1 MPITDLLERNS
12 KLYGDEIALVEIN
25 PEVHEKQRV
34 TWKEYA
40 LIQPTSTTP
49 YRREIT
55 WSVFDEKANR
65 VANLLLGRGIRKG
78 QKVAILLMNCLEWL
92 PIYFGILK
100 TGAVAVPLN
109 FRYTAEEIDYC
120 VKLADADVLFFGP
133 EFIGRVE
140 DIADDLGRERLLF
153 FVGDSCPSFAEDYH
167 RASAN
172 CSSVAPKVLIDDEDE
187 AAIYYSSGTTGFPKA
202 ILQRH
207 RALMQSA
214 RMEAIHHETT
224 HDDVFLCIPPLY
236 HTGAKMHWF
245 GSLFTGGK
253 AVLLKGNSPE
263 AIFQAVSRE
272 GCTIVWLLVPWC
284 QDILAALDRGVLQLP
299 NYRLSQ
305 WRLMHIGAQ
314 PVPPSLIKHWMRYFP
329 NHKYDTNYGLS
340 ESTGPGC
347 VHLGLDN
354 IRKVGAIGVPGYG
367 WQAKIVDEAG
377 NEVEQGQV
385 GELCVKGPGVMVCY
399 YHDPKATAE
408 VLHGDWLHTGD
419 MARQDEEGFYY
430 LVDRKKDV
438 IISGGENLYPVQIE
452 DFLSAH
458 PKVHD
463 VAVIGLPDRRLGEI
477 AAAIIQVKEGETC
490 TEEEIERFCN
500 DLPRYK
506 RPRKIIFA
514 PVPRNATGKI
524 EKPKLR
530 EQYCSTRLVEAQS
543 SS

>member
-25 PEVHEKQRV
+25 PEIQETQRV
-34 TWKEYA
+34 TWKEYE
-40 LIQPTSTTP
+40 LIQPTSTAP

-65 VANLLLGRGIRKG
+65 VANMLLGRGIRKG

-100 TGAVAVPLN
+100 AGAVAVPLN
-109 FRYTAEEIDYC
+109 FRYTADEIEYC
-120 VKLADADVLFFGP
+120 VKLAEADVLFFGP

-140 DIADDLGRERLLF
+140 DVVPSIGAERLLF
-153 FVGDSCPSFAEDYH
+153 FVGDTCPSFAEDYH
-167 RASAN
+167 RATAN
-172 CSSVAPKVLIDDEDE
+172 CSSAAPKVLVDDEDDG
-187 AAIYYSSGTTGFPKA
+187 AIYYSSGTTGFPKA
-202 ILQRH
+202 ILLTH
-207 RALMQSA
+207 RCLLQAA

-224 HDDVFLCIPPLY
+224 HEDVFLCIPPLY

-245 GSLFTGGK
+245 GSLFTGSR
-253 AVLLKGNSPE
+253 AVLLKGNSPK
-263 AIFQAVSRE
+263 AIFDAVSQER
-272 GCTIVWLLVPWC
+272 CTIVWLLVPWC
-284 QDILAALDRGVLQLP
+284 QDILAALDRGDLKLEDFQ
-299 NYRLSQ
+299 LSQ

-314 PVPPSLIKHWMRYFP
+314 PVPPSLIKHWMGYFP
-329 NHKYDTNYGLS
+329 HHKYDTNYGLS

-347 VHLGLDN
+347 VHLGMDH
-354 IRKVGAIGVPGYG
+354 IDKVGAIGVPGYG
-367 WQAKIVDEAG
+367 WKVKIVDEEG
-377 NEVEQGQV
+377 NPVEQGQV
-385 GELCVKGPGVMVCY
+385 GELCVKGPGVMKCY
-399 YHDPKATAE
+399 YRDPDATAA
-408 VLHGDWLHTGD
+408 VLQGEWLHTGD
-419 MARQDEEGFYY
+419 MAKQDADGFYF

-452 DFLSAH
+452 DFLSAY

-463 VAVIGLPDRRLGEI
+463 VAVIGLPDKRLGEI
-477 AAAIIQVKEGETC
+477 AAAIIQVKDGMTC
-490 TEEEIERFCN
+490 TESEINQFCT

-514 PVPRNATGKI
+514 NVPRNPTGKI

-530 EQYCSTRLVEAQS
+530 EKYCGVRLVEAQNQG
-543 SS
+543 